1 MYRDHTNYDVTVAAR
16 LHARV
21 DTVSAELRT
30 LQSLP
35 LPPQARTM
43 VATSKTDL
51 EYAATRLGS
60 RPDSLELE
68 HLGRWIEMVESQ
80 LRVVR
85 TGDA

>member
-1 MYRDHTNYDVTVAAR
+1 MTVAAR

-21 DTVSAELRT
+21 DAVSAELRT

-35 LPPQARTM
+35 LPPMDQTI
-43 VATSKTDL
+43 VAISKTDL
-51 EYAATRLGS
+51 ECAATRLHS

-68 HLGRWIEMVESQ
+68 HLGRWIEMVECQ

-85 TGDA
+85 TGEAHGHRG